1 MIMVVIIKMMNDSI
15 LHYNLSTP
23 ISYQIIIPVRT
34 CTAICHHVDVSINIA
49 DLPSTAGTTL
59 KTSLSRTKIKETLT
73 LHSKG
78 TSGVVWCGVVWCG
91 VVWCGVVWCGVVWC
105 GVVWCDVV

>member
-1 MIMVVIIKMMNDSI
+1 M
-15 LHYNLSTP
+15 H
-23 ISYQIIIPVRT
+23 VRT

-59 KTSLSRTKIKETLT
+59 KTSLSHTKIKESLT

-78 TSGVVWCGVVWCG
+78 TCGVMWCSVLYCCVMWG
-91 VVWCGVVWCGVVWC
+91 SVLK
-105 GVVWCDVV
+105 CDVT